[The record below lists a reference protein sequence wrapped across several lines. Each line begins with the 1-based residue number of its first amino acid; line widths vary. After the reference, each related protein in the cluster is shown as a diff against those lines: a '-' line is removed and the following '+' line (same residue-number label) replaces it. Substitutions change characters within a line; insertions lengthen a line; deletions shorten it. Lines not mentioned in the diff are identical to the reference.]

1 MSLPGIGE
9 WCNVKGAAS
18 LLSFLVGVKLLLL
31 QEWMKCTLCI
41 GCVQDYPSISQL
53 AHKIAETK
61 VTIIFA
67 VTKDQIPVYRELS
80 KLIEGS
86 TVGELANDSSNI
98 VDLVKDNYD
107 VSLSL
112 DMLLVK

>member
-1 MSLPGIGE
+1 
-9 WCNVKGAAS
+9 
-18 LLSFLVGVKLLLL
+18 
-31 QEWMKCTLCI
+31 
-41 GCVQDYPSISQL
+41 
-53 AHKIAETK
+53 
-61 VTIIFA
+61 VTR
-67 VTKDQIPVYRELS
+67 DQIPVYRELS

-112 DMLLVK
+112 ETLIIKLEAIQRWSAICHV

>member
-1 MSLPGIGE
+1 MPEMLTSMIVVWL
-9 WCNVKGAAS
+9 K
-18 LLSFLVGVKLLLL
+18 
-31 QEWMKCTLCI
+31 
-41 GCVQDYPSISQL
+41 DYPSISQL

-67 VTKDQIPVYRELS
+67 VTRDQIPVYRELS

-98 VDLVKDNYD
+98 VELVKENYD
-107 VSLSL
+107 VSLSHITIVYVHIVITSV
-112 DMLLVK
+112 LV

>member
-1 MSLPGIGE
+1 MP
-9 WCNVKGAAS
+9 
-18 LLSFLVGVKLLLL
+18 
-31 QEWMKCTLCI
+31 
-41 GCVQDYPSISQL
+41 QDYPSISQL

-67 VTKDQIPVYRELS
+67 VTRDQIPIYRELS

-98 VDLVKDNYD
+98 VELVKENYD
-107 VSLSL
+107 VSMMLAVKITCLDLSQYIHCDPKTNPL
-112 DMLLVK
+112 TYQTTQFNNSSC